1 MDKFNKFKTDRDTI
15 ELIVWIAAIF
25 AAVYVPLLPML

>member
-1 MDKFNKFKTDRDTI
+1 MDKFKFDLSEGSTIKTI
-15 ELIVWIAAIF
+15 LIAAAIF

>member
-1 MDKFNKFKTDRDTI
+1 MDKFKFEDGDTI
-15 ELIVWIAAIF
+15 KTILIAAAVF

>member
-1 MDKFNKFKTDRDTI
+1 MDKFKFDNDGSTVEVI
-15 ELIVWIAAIF
+15 LWIAAIF

>member
-1 MDKFNKFKTDRDTI
+1 MDKFIKDRDTV
-15 ELIVWIAAIF
+15 ELILWIAAIF

>member
-1 MDKFNKFKTDRDTI
+1 MDKFKFDNDSNTVEVI
-15 ELIVWIAAIF
+15 LWIAAIF